1 MLIKQFKFKPAARL
15 KNKRLFLALILLS
28 FFVLFLVSSC
38 GKRKPPQP
46 PRERVAQRVAIAGT
60 QIGSRIN
67 LTWQMPARNAA
78 DGSTLNI
85 QRADIY
91 RLAEPS
97 SSPLSLT
104 EEEFISR
111 STLIATVPIMDSDF
125 ALKTKTFSDE
135 LKFAGQEARLRYA
148 IRFVNSSGQKAA
160 FSNFFLIEPTATIA
174 AKPET
179 LTAKLTQTAVKLSW
193 TPPAANVNGTS
204 PPNILGYN
212 LYRFDSKD
220 APPKRLNEDT
230 PIAEAKYDDDFFE
243 FGEKYGYF
251 VRTVSL
257 GGGGEPVESESSNKI
272 EITPKD
278 TFAPK
283 PPDAI
288 TIAAAPNNISIFFAT
303 NVEKDVIGYRI
314 YRSTN
319 PNLPKDQWT
328 SITPELLK
336 TNTFQDS
343 KVVSAVVYYYYLTAI
358 DNAGNV
364 SAPSEVV
371 SETAF

>member
-1 MLIKQFKFKPAARL
+1 MLIKQLKFKPSLRL

-28 FFVLFLVSSC
+28 IFALTIASSC

-46 PRERVAQRVAIAGT
+46 PTERVAQRVAIDGT

-67 LTWQMPARNAA
+67 LTWQMPARNAS

-104 EEEFISR
+104 EEEFTSR
-111 STLIATVPIMDSDF
+111 STLISSVPISNSDF
-125 ALKTKTFSDE
+125 ALKTKSFSDQ

-160 FSNFFLIEPTATIA
+160 FSNFFLIEPTANIA
-174 AKPET
+174 SKPET
-179 LTAKLTQTAVKLSW
+179 LLIDSTQTAITLKWKAPV
-193 TPPAANVNGTS
+193 ANVNDTT

-212 LYRFDSKD
+212 LYRTDSKD
-220 APPKRLNEDT
+220 DSPKRLNEDT
-230 PIAEAKYDDDFFE
+230 PIKEAKYDDTFFK
-243 FGEKYGYF
+243 FGEKYIYF

-278 TFAPK
+278 TFAPA
-283 PPDAI
+283 PPEAI

-303 NVEKDVIGYRI
+303 NVEKDVIGYKI

-319 PNLPKDQWT
+319 PKLAKTQWKT
-328 SITPELLK
+328 ITPELLK